1 MLQRDRIPFTEVRG
15 VFNLLVNEFPE
26 VEYHL
31 GVPSNLVVNPDF
43 EAGIMQIGK
52 GTPLTASQQLAVMSL
67 VKLDN
72 PVTLMEAESDDEE
85 ESYAMRVAKQLKQEE
100 LATRK
105 YDQFM
110 NLDVIPGTS
119 VNCERLFSLTP
130 RTS

>member
-52 GTPLTASQQLAVMSL
+52 GTPLTASQHLAVMSL

-72 PVTLMEAESDDEE
+72 NPVAGSGE
-85 ESYAMRVAKQLKQEE
+85 
-100 LATRK
+100 
-105 YDQFM
+105 
-110 NLDVIPGTS
+110 
-119 VNCERLFSLTP
+119 
-130 RTS
+130 